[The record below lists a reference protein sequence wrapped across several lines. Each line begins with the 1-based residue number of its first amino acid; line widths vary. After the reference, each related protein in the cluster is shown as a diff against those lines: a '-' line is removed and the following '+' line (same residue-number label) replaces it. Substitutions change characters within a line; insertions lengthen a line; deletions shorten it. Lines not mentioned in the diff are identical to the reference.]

1 MLLFRCIIQ
10 YPLSCMHCIFQL
22 KCHKYWPDETQDYGD
37 ISVMLVKS
45 EHYSDY
51 IIRTFNVKRVSSTS
65 VFFFI
70 NVLEEKAAHIA
81 PNLCSDLDQLNCV
94 FPRKAKKRRE
104 KWNSFISLCG
114 LIMAC
119 LNIPLPCWHLG
130 DESEPITRLM
140 LDRLLC
146 TAGLIC
152 SYLTMFSCNWFYSTI
167 CVSIAV
173 L

>member
-1 MLLFRCIIQ
+1 M
-10 YPLSCMHCIFQL
+10 
-22 KCHKYWPDETQDYGD
+22 
-37 ISVMLVKS
+37 MLVKS

-104 KWNSFISLCG
+104 K
-114 LIMAC
+114 
-119 LNIPLPCWHLG
+119 
-130 DESEPITRLM
+130 
-140 LDRLLC
+140 
-146 TAGLIC
+146 
-152 SYLTMFSCNWFYSTI
+152 
-167 CVSIAV
+167 
-173 L
+173 